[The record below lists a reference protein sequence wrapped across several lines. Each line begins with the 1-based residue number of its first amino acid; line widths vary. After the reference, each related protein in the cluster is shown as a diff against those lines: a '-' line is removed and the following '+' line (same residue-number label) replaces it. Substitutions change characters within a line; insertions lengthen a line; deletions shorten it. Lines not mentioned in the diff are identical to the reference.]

1 MESLHQSG
9 IRFGQP
15 TQFTHPHLLE
25 SNELTIGLLP
35 SEFAERREK
44 LMEKIAKHCVDTK
57 KPQRNIVKFTHA
69 THEKISKQIKLS

>member
-1 MESLHQSG
+1 MESLHQPG
-9 IRFGQP
+9 VRFGQT

-35 SEFAERREK
+35 TEFAERREK

-57 KPQRNIVKFTHA
+57 KPQRNIVNLPMSNDNNFRPKFD
-69 THEKISKQIKLS
+69 